1 MKAVC
6 CFTPRRR
13 ASRFTYRSRSEV
25 VAVDATGLRS
35 FLLLDRRQ
43 QTRRGGAKLVK
54 PAAQGVSRQLV
65 AMVDD
70 LLEISRITRGKL
82 ELHKTRV
89 TLADIVDSAVERRNL
104 PSTKRGI
111 G

>member
-1 MKAVC
+1 
-6 CFTPRRR
+6 
-13 ASRFTYRSRSEV
+13 
-25 VAVDATGLRS
+25 
-35 FLLLDRRQ
+35 
-43 QTRRGGAKLVK
+43 
-54 PAAQGVSRQLV
+54 
-65 AMVDD
+65 MVDD